1 MFITNHSN
9 ENINLGQRIRRLIE
23 ASDELKFL
31 VGFFYFSGWQEV
43 VESLRNNPQAKLKIL
58 VGLQVDSVAGY
69 LVEFAGQGRSASKEQ
84 NREIFFRSLQYAL
97 NDPANDQAS
106 FQEDLRFF
114 MDMLESGRLEIR
126 KTLNPNHA
134 KLYLFKHKHDQVS
147 SQSFITGSSN
157 LTRRGLHE
165 QDEFNVEIRD
175 HGYREAEVYFD
186 ELWDTAIPIR
196 PEDIVNVI
204 KTRTQWAEISPFEA
218 YVYVLKTYLETRY
231 SAYEDHSLEG
241 LLQRAG
247 FRTYRYQIDAVNQAR
262 KILDDYDGVIIAD
275 VVGLGKSVIASL
287 LARSMNRRGLILAPP
302 GLMGDELAHTGWY
315 EYIEKFGLYDWK
327 IFSTGKLKDLAEQ
340 LAESPLEYDVVIV
353 DEAHRF
359 RNEDTE
365 SYNALSQITKG
376 KKVIL
381 LTATPF
387 NNSPSDVFA
396 LLKLFIVP
404 GKSPLTISENLQME
418 FEEIN
423 NRFKILSTI
432 LKYAKS
438 KEKEKKDEAHRL
450 YVKYIASVTSP
461 DIAIEIKRV
470 RAEMHALAQKIREFI
485 KPVLIRRNRI
495 DLMQDPEY
503 SKEINDLPRVKDPV
517 SLFFELTPKQSE
529 FYDRVIDQYF
539 AEGGLFTGA
548 IYKPDDY
555 VNSAGYQVEKI
566 DHETEWVR
574 QRQYNLYDFMRRLL
588 VKRFESSFGAFH
600 QSIRNFLNIHR
611 MILQFVRQS
620 GKYFLARDLIE
631 RAYSEGDDENE
642 AGFTEEKIQKAIE
655 QFLERGKTSERPR
668 DKIIYDLKQMEQ
680 KDKFLSDIQND
691 IALFEK
697 ILAEM
702 EALDLLAN
710 DPKRQKTIETLKEV
724 VENPHEHPRRKV
736 VLFTEYAD
744 TVKYLKPYFEEKFG
758 KRVLFCDGNL
768 DKTLSK
774 DINANFNAQY
784 PAERQEDNYDILL
797 TTDKLAEGVN
807 LNRAGLVVN
816 YDIPWNPTR
825 VIQRVGRINRI
836 GTKVFDELWIYNFF
850 PTERGADIN
859 RSKEIAIQKMTLI
872 HKALGE
878 DVKIF
883 DPDEEP
889 QASGLF
895 EKLNPNPDKLG
906 QEDISTKLRRE
917 MEEIREKYPDLVEK
931 VHKFPQ
937 RLKTAKPAPENEPA
951 RMVLAKRKGL
961 NMLFV
966 SSNGEETGIISTE
979 EAINGLK
986 CSPDTPRL
994 PASKNFWELYDQ
1006 TRHFK
1011 PRSNRPATS
1020 PFVSKTIGSLEELY
1034 RWLNQTPGEKLS
1046 GQIRDVPALRRFI
1059 TNLLEDLRTYLTLPK
1074 YTQRILQR
1082 KENEPMENFAQRVE
1096 KLRNIMGTDYLDKIK
1111 ERASRIEE
1119 EIIVAV
1125 ENQKP

>member
-9 ENINLGQRIRRLIE
+9 EKVNLGQRIRRLIE
-23 ASDELKFL
+23 ASAELKFL

-58 VGLQVDSVAGY
+58 VGLQVDRVAGY
-69 LVEFAGQGRSASKEQ
+69 LVEFAGQGEKASKEQ

-97 NDPANDQAS
+97 NDPANDQVS

-114 MDMLESGRLEIR
+114 MDMLENGRLEIR

-134 KLYLFKHKHDQVS
+134 KLYLFKHKDDQVS
-147 SQSFITGSSN
+147 YQSFITGSSN
-157 LTRRGLHE
+157 LTRHGLRE
-165 QDEFNVEIRD
+165 QDEFNVEVHI
-175 HGYREAEVYFD
+175 HGYREAEAYFD

-204 KTRTQWAEISPFEA
+204 KTRTQWAEITPFEA
-218 YVYVLKTYLETRY
+218 YVYVLKTYLETRF

-302 GLMGDELAHTGWY
+302 GLIGDELAHTGWH
-315 EYIEKFGLYDWK
+315 EYIEKFGLFDWK
-327 IFSTGKLKDLAEQ
+327 IFSTGKLKDLAGQ
-340 LAESPLEYDVVIV
+340 LAESPFEYDVVIV

-438 KEKEKKDEAHRL
+438 KEKEKRDEAYRL
-450 YVKYIASVTSP
+450 YIKYIASVTSP
-461 DIAIEIKRV
+461 DMPVDIKRV
-470 RAEMHALAQKIREFI
+470 RVEMHNLAQKIREFI

-517 SLFFELTPKQSE
+517 SLFFELSPEQSE
-529 FYDRVIDQYF
+529 FYDRVIKLYF
-539 AEGGLFTGA
+539 ADGGIFTGA

-555 VNSAGYQVEKI
+555 VRI
-566 DHETEWVR
+566 DNQEEIDAESEWVR

-600 QSIRNFLNIHR
+600 QSILNFLKIHR
-611 MILQFVRQS
+611 MILEFVRKS

-642 AGFTEEKIQKAIE
+642 AGFTEEKIRKAIE
-655 QFLERGKTSERPR
+655 QFFERGKTSERPR
-668 DKIIYDLKQMEQ
+668 DKIIYDLDQMEQ

-691 IALFEK
+691 IVLFEK
-697 ILAEM
+697 ILSEI
-702 EALDLLAN
+702 EELELLAN
-710 DPKRQKTIETLKEV
+710 DPKRQKTVETLQEV
-724 VENPHEHPRRKV
+724 VEDSREHPRRKV

-744 TVKYLKPYFEEKFG
+744 TVRYLKPYFEENFG
-758 KRVLFCDGNL
+758 TRVLLCDGDL

-774 DINANFNAQY
+774 AINANFNAQY
-784 PAERQEDNYDILL
+784 PAEKQEDNYDILI

-836 GTKVFDELWIYNFF
+836 GTKVFDELWIYNYF

-917 MEEIREKYPDLVEK
+917 MEEIRQNFPDVVEK
-931 VHKFPQ
+931 VQKFPH
-937 RLKTAKPAPENEPA
+937 RLKTAKPAPQNEPA
-951 RMVLAKRKGL
+951 RLVLAKRKGL

-979 EAINGLK
+979 EAINALRCNPG
-986 CSPDTPRL
+986 TPRL
-994 PASKNFWELYDQ
+994 PAGKDFWALYDL
-1006 TRHFK
+1006 TLHFK

-1020 PFVSKTIGSLEELY
+1020 PFASKTIGSLEELY
-1034 RWLNQTPGEKLS
+1034 RWLNQTSQEDLS
-1046 GQIRDVPALRRFI
+1046 GEIRDVQALRRFI

-1082 KENEPMENFAQRVE
+1082 KENEPMEEFAKRVE
-1096 KLRNIMGTDYLDKIK
+1096 KLRNILGTDYLDKVK

-1125 ENQKP
+1125 ENQKI